1 MSKVKITLGDRI
13 KELRNGI
20 NLSQV
25 ELTNRIKI
33 SKAQYSRYENQNV
46 QPPADVLN
54 KLADVLGTTVDF
66 LLNGNSGEKAK
77 ASLKNAEL
85 LNKFKEL
92 EALPDKEQN
101 MIIQV
106 VNALIRDYKAKQAY
120 AL

>member
-1 MSKVKITLGDRI
+1 MSKAKTTLGDRI
-13 KELRNGI
+13 KELRNSV
-20 NLSQV
+20 NFSQQ
-25 ELTNRIKI
+25 ELADKIKV
-33 SKAQYSRYENQNV
+33 SKAQINRYENRDV

-54 KLADVLGTTVDF
+54 KLSDALGTTVDY

-77 ASLKNAEL
+77 ASLKNAEM

-101 MIIQV
+101 MILQV

-120 AL
+120 AA